1 MRVVCPQDAKKS
13 TTCCSDVRLRVM
25 FYKRSRLAGSA
36 GRPPVG
42 QWRGRAPAQA
52 HLYGGLRAAP
62 RDVAW
67 GRGSAPG
74 APRKALRASL
84 GRGRPSPAGHVETE
98 TSLRRGLLEP
108 GITFGVTRTTR
119 EGGSRRAVGVMR
131 KRLCKAAKQGKRL
144 PVIRRHTKKKASSPH
159 STNIWPCSSFGAAG
173 MGIAP
178 SIMQGIRSRGECR
191 VPQVW

>member
-1 MRVVCPQDAKKS
+1 MGS
-13 TTCCSDVRLRVM
+13 T
-25 FYKRSRLAGSA
+25 
-36 GRPPVG
+36 GRPPLE

-74 APRKALRASL
+74 APRKALLASL

-144 PVIRRHTKKKASSPH
+144 LVIRRHTKKCFQSPQHKHLAVLQLWSCGRGFALTCKVSDARRMPCAPILVGASHPVGLPH
-159 STNIWPCSSFGAAG
+159 TADPAVHARIGCVK
-173 MGIAP
+173 
-178 SIMQGIRSRGECR
+178 Q
-191 VPQVW
+191 